1 MQLASVNANCFLFLQ
16 IRSLSTRS
24 VPGKT
29 TCCSDGRRWT
39 PGPRA
44 AHPSWTGRPRAGART
59 APKGAFLQPHR
70 SPVCCE
76 FYVLNPPCD
85 FPNVAR
91 LVLPGQ
97 ASCLRN
103 GHNPQ
108 VTEPVRVSHLL
119 NKEWE
124 FIYVGCHR
132 GQSHPYVSWLD
143 SCTRED
149 GRRPVGKVLVTYLR
163 LFSKE

>member
-1 MQLASVNANCFLFLQ
+1 MQTAFSFSRFGHSARGLCLGRLPAAVTDVAGHPARGQL
-16 IRSLSTRS
+16 TR
-24 VPGKT
+24 PGQG
-29 TCCSDGRRWT
+29 DPEQE
-39 PGPRA
+39 PGP
-44 AHPSWTGRPRAGART
+44 PR
-59 APKGAFLQPHR
+59 KGAFLQPHR